1 MFCPHPG
8 PLPKGEG
15 KFFLARSPIPNGV
28 GDLTRCPR
36 IYEINRLFIIG
47 YVCPHYGRLRE
58 VQSDIEYGMAGDERL
73 LLDACVPDGAG
84 PFPIAIIVHGGGW
97 SGGDK
102 ARDMSLL
109 FKPLSDANFTWF
121 SINYRLAPKH
131 RFPACIEDVEQ
142 AIRWVK
148 THAAEYKGDPQR
160 IVLIGESA
168 GGHLVCLAAGRAK
181 DDTGVAAVVG
191 FAAPT
196 DLVADVER
204 RGGISPSLKNVFGRD
219 SLDDDTRSQ
228 VRDASPI
235 NLLKAGM
242 PPFLLIHGTDDKS
255 VLYSQS
261 VNFQKRLRTL
271 ECRAKSSPS
280 KRACMA

>member
-1 MFCPHPG
+1 
-8 PLPKGEG
+8 
-15 KFFLARSPIPNGV
+15 
-28 GDLTRCPR
+28 
-36 IYEINRLFIIG
+36 
-47 YVCPHYGRLRE
+47 
-58 VQSDIEYGMAGDERL
+58 MAGDERL
-73 LLDACVPDGAG
+73 LLDACVPEGAG

-109 FKPLSDANFTWF
+109 FKPLSDAKFTWF

-131 RFPACIEDVEQ
+131 RFPACIEDVEE

-148 THAAEYKGDPQR
+148 KHATEYKGDPQR
-160 IVLIGESA
+160 IALIGESA
-168 GGHLVCLAAGRAK
+168 GGHLVCLAAARAK
-181 DDTGVAAVVG
+181 DDTRVAAVVG

-228 VRDASPI
+228 LRDASPL

-261 VNFQKRLRTL
+261 VNFEKRLKDLGVPCEIITIEKGVHGMKNWEKLDTSYKEKMIAWLESTL
-271 ECRAKSSPS
+271 GAE
-280 KRACMA
+280 KR

>member
-1 MFCPHPG
+1 MNSLIALSLIMFTCTN
-8 PLPKGEG
+8 
-15 KFFLARSPIPNGV
+15 AICAN
-28 GDLTRCPR
+28 
-36 IYEINRLFIIG
+36 
-47 YVCPHYGRLRE
+47 
-58 VQSDIEYGMAGDERL
+58 VQSDIEYGKAGDESL

-109 FKPLSDANFTWF
+109 FKPLTDANFTWF
-121 SINYRLAPKH
+121 SINYRLAPKY

-148 THAAEYKGDPQR
+148 KHAPEYKGDPQR
-160 IVLIGESA
+160 IALIGESA
-168 GGHLVCLAAGRAK
+168 GGHLVCLAAARAK
-181 DDTGVAAVVG
+181 NDTRIAAVVG

-196 DLVADVER
+196 DLEADAQR
-204 RGGISPSLKNVFGRD
+204 RGNVSPAFRNMFNSEN
-219 SLDDDTRSQ
+219 LDDETREKL
-228 VRDASPI
+228 RDASPI
-235 NLLKAGM
+235 KYLKADL

-261 VNFQKRLRTL
+261 VIFQKRLKELGVPCEIITIEKGVHGMKNWEKLDTNYKEKMIAWL
-271 ECRAKSSPS
+271 ERSLGAEKH
-280 KRACMA
+280 

>member
-1 MFCPHPG
+1 MKSIVFFSLAMIASSIAFC
-8 PLPKGEG
+8 
-15 KFFLARSPIPNGV
+15 A
-28 GDLTRCPR
+28 
-36 IYEINRLFIIG
+36 
-47 YVCPHYGRLRE
+47 E
-58 VQSDIEYGMAGDERL
+58 VKSDIEYGKAGDESL

-102 ARDMSLL
+102 ARDISFL
-109 FKPLSDANFTWF
+109 FKPLTDANFIWF

-148 THAAEYKGDPQR
+148 KHAAEYKGNPQR
-160 IVLIGESA
+160 IALVGESA
-168 GGHLVCLAAGRAK
+168 GGHLVCLAAARAK
-181 DDTGVAAVVG
+181 DDTRVAAVVG

-204 RGGISPSLKNVFGRD
+204 RGGIQPALRNVFGLSD
-219 SLDDDTRSQ
+219 LDDDARSQ
-228 VRDASPI
+228 LRDASP
-235 NLLKAGM
+235 LDFLKSDM
-242 PPFLLIHGTDDKS
+242 PSFLLIHGTDDKS

-261 VNFQKRLRTL
+261 EIFQKRLKELGVPCEIITIEKGVHGMKNWEKLDTSYKEKMIAWLERTL
-271 ECRAKSSPS
+271 GAEKH
-280 KRACMA
+280 

>member
-1 MFCPHPG
+1 MKSFVLFLSAMLASSIAFC
-8 PLPKGEG
+8 
-15 KFFLARSPIPNGV
+15 
-28 GDLTRCPR
+28 T
-36 IYEINRLFIIG
+36 
-47 YVCPHYGRLRE
+47 E
-58 VQSDIEYGMAGDERL
+58 VKSDIEYGKADDESL

-109 FKPLSDANFTWF
+109 FKPLTDANFTWF

-142 AIRWVK
+142 AVRWVK
-148 THAAEYKGDPQR
+148 KHAAEYKGDPQR
-160 IVLIGESA
+160 IALIGESA
-168 GGHLVCLAAGRAK
+168 GGHLVCLAATRAK
-181 DDTGVAAVVG
+181 DDTRVAAVVG

-204 RGGISPSLKNVFGRD
+204 RGGIQPALRNVFGLSD
-219 SLDDDTRSQ
+219 LDEDARSQ
-228 VRDASPI
+228 LRDASPL
-235 NLLKAGM
+235 NFLKSGM

-261 VNFQKRLRTL
+261 VIFQKRLKELGVPCEIITIEKGVHGMKNWEKLDTSYKEKMIEWFERTL
-271 ECRAKSSPS
+271 GAE
-280 KRACMA
+280 KR